1 MLFNNDYK
9 RKEMSDTEN
18 KKETINDIA
27 PNLLTIDFL
36 VSHISNWEE
45 ATEEEKIEMVQLLLD
60 VDNSEDIRN
69 FIEDI
74 DVEIRYRNEIEGNS
88 ESYIN
93 DYDSESDYESIDS
106 ELERYYVN
114 MMQFSVKE
122 LSNFLNSLNN
132 SESIEQEEY
141 SEQFYNRR
149 EKYCGANGC
158 CLLI

>member
-1 MLFNNDYK
+1 
-9 RKEMSDTEN
+9 MSDTEN

>member
-1 MLFNNDYK
+1 
-9 RKEMSDTEN
+9 MSDTEN

-45 ATEEEKIEMVQLLLD
+45 ATEGEKIEMVQLLLD
-60 VDNSEDIRN
+60 ADNSEDIRN

-74 DVEIRYRNEIEGNS
+74 DVEIRYRNEIERNS
-88 ESYIN
+88 KSCIN

-106 ELERYYVN
+106 ELERYHVN

-149 EKYCGANGC
+149 EKYCGTNGC